1 MNDYYTI
8 EETEKGIDGLLP
20 IPKRTQA
27 NYRKQGLL
35 QFLKVGRQIYYRL
48 EHLNNLFSKLEN
60 LAVHPKNN

>member
-1 MNDYYTI
+1 MNGYFTI
-8 EETEKGIDGLLP
+8 EETEKGIDGFLP

-35 QFLKVGRQIYYRL
+35 QYLKVGRQIYYRS

-60 LAVHPKNN
+60 LAAQPKAD